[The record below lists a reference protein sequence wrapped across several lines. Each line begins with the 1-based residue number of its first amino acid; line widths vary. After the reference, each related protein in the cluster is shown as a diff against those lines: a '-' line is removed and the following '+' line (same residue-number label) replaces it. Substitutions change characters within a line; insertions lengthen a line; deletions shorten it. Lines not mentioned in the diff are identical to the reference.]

1 MKKKNNSSGM
11 IIGGITLLIMQSK
24 IYNAMKAVNRVQEVM
39 MKKIY
44 IQLKLKRSKK
54 TKKNMKH
61 SIINR
66 KKKTNKT

>member
-24 IYNAMKAVNRVQEVM
+24 IFNVMKAVNRVQEVM

-44 IQLKLKRSKK
+44 IQLKLKRLKK
-54 TKKNMKH
+54 T
-61 SIINR
+61 
-66 KKKTNKT
+66 